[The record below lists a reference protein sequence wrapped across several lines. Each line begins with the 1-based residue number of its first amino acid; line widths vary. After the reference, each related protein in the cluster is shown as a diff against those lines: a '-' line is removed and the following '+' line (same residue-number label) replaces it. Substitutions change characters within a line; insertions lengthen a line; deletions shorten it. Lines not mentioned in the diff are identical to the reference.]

1 MVPRQLWRLSFG
13 LLLEVKFGKWAY
25 LHVPDVISRWHG
37 GLAHLLDRAH
47 VIHIYNMFALLCI
60 HSNYR
65 FTVITVGLA
74 AIQI

>member
-1 MVPRQLWRLSFG
+1 MFQMS
-13 LLLEVKFGKWAY
+13 Y
-25 LHVPDVISRWHG
+25 LG
-37 GLAHLLDRAH
+37 GIGSALAHLLDRAH

-65 FTVITVGLA
+65 FTVVIVGLA